1 MGLSALIPQRGLI
14 GIHLLTPNIQSS
26 ASSQGGLFGSLLA
39 NRSGDEHAQ
48 RRQSWDDMKK
58 PEGLSGFFSG
68 LVNKPAEKK

>member
-1 MGLSALIPQRGLI
+1 MVLSALIPQRSLM
-14 GIHLLTPNIQSS
+14 GIHLLTLNTQSS
-26 ASSQGGLFGSLLA
+26 ASSQGGIFSSLLA
-39 NRSGDEHAQ
+39 NRSGDEYTQ